1 MAVELKQVDPQPI
14 AIVGL
19 RGVRDLP
26 AEMGRAFGAVYG
38 SLARR
43 GLAPSGPALTRHFGP
58 PKDGVFDLDVGFPV
72 AQRVADD
79 GDVYGDELPG
89 GKVASTWH
97 VGAYDGLSD
106 AWMRFHGDVSGRGL
120 TMDRGDWKIYWSPPE
135 ETDPGKI
142 RTELIAPVG

>member
-1 MAVELKQVDPQPI
+1 MALELKDAAPQAI
-14 AIVGL
+14 AVVRL

-26 AEMGRAFGAVYG
+26 AEMGRAFGAVHG

-43 GLAPSGPALTRHFGP
+43 GLTPSGPALTRHYGP
-58 PKDGVFDLDVGFPV
+58 PKDGAFDLDVGFPV

-79 GDVYGDELPG
+79 GDVHGDELPG
-89 GKVASTWH
+89 GRVATTWH

-106 AWMRFHGDVSGRGL
+106 AWMRFYEEVSARGL
-120 TMDRGDWKIYWSPPE
+120 KMDRGGWEIYWSPPE
-135 ETDPGKI
+135 ETDPAKI